1 MFITVSSMFVRA
13 GPGVEDVLLRTCLQG
28 QWTQN
33 MKRQSTR
40 AETGECEDSKDSR
53 DSRDRRDRRDRR
65 DSRLYLLVGKVADVE
80 GVAVLVQLLRPAA
93 WRRVVLTVGVAAVGA
108 AETGVLRGQRL
119 ESPDRERRE
128 GEDGRRERERSGLQ
142 QMC

>member
-53 DSRDRRDRRDRR
+53 DSGDRR

-119 ESPDRERRE
+119 ESPDRARKE